1 MIKKINLYVFIQ
13 LIKSCILIF
22 FIFTSI
28 GWLLQISR
36 LFSYLNIYQIKMF
49 DILYLSLFLLPN
61 LVNVIIPFIIIF
73 GVVITFIKM
82 DRDKE
87 IIAIYSL
94 GLNINVIKNPLYC
107 LLGVTTILYIFLNF
121 FFSPYIYGKYKEN
134 EFELRN
140 SVDLNNI
147 NYSNFIKLEKIILD
161 FDKEDDVYKNIYI
174 NFIEEIDETENIIYA
189 KKGSIESNKNEF
201 LFTLVEGYKLSLYES
216 KIEKLEF
223 EKYKITFPNNSI
235 NVYNNH
241 DKNTETLNDLIKN
254 NKYQVLSERL
264 FDIIILI
271 SIIIYFYFKNIK
283 YNNFKINNI
292 IQFLIIAIIILIIQN
307 LIKNININYL
317 NFLILNILNIFI
329 LIFLSAISKIRL
341 K

>member
-1 MIKKINLYVFIQ
+1 
-13 LIKSCILIF
+13 
-22 FIFTSI
+22 
-28 GWLLQISR
+28 
-36 LFSYLNIYQIKMF
+36 
-49 DILYLSLFLLPN
+49 
-61 LVNVIIPFIIIF
+61 
-73 GVVITFIKM
+73 M

>member
-22 FIFTSI
+22 FIFSSI
-28 GWLLQISR
+28 GWLLQVSR
-36 LFSYLNIYQIKMF
+36 LFSYLNTYQIKMF

-94 GLNINVIKNPLYC
+94 GLNINVIKNPLYY
-107 LLGVTTILYIFLNF
+107 LLGLTTIIYIFLNF
-121 FFSPYIYGKYKEN
+121 FFSPYIYGKYKEK

-161 FDKEDDVYKNIYI
+161 FDKEDNIYKNIYI
-174 NFIEEIDETENIIYA
+174 NFIEEIDETENIIFA

-201 LFTLVEGYKLSLYES
+201 LFTLIEGYKLSLYEN

-241 DKNTETLNDLIKN
+241 DKNTETFNYLIKN
-254 NKYQVLSERL
+254 NKYQTLSERL

-271 SIIIYFYFKNIK
+271 SIIIFFYFKNIK

-292 IQFLIIAIIILIIQN
+292 IQFLTIAIILLIIQN

-317 NFLILNILNIFI
+317 SFLILNISNICI
-329 LIFLSAISKIRL
+329 LISLSIISKIRF

>member
-28 GWLLQISR
+28 GWLLQVSR
-36 LFSYLNIYQIKMF
+36 LFSYLNTYQIKMF

-61 LVNVIIPFIIIF
+61 LVNIIIPFIIIF

-94 GLNINVIKNPLYC
+94 GLNINVIKNPLYY
-107 LLGVTTILYIFLNF
+107 LLGLTTIIYIFLNF
-121 FFSPYIYGKYKEN
+121 FFSPYIYEKYKEK

-161 FDKEDDVYKNIYI
+161 FDKEDNIYKNIYI
-174 NFIEEIDETENIIYA
+174 NFIEEIDETENIIFA

-201 LFTLVEGYKLSLYES
+201 LFTLIEGYKLSLYEN

-241 DKNTETLNDLIKN
+241 DKNTETFNYLIKN
-254 NKYQVLSERL
+254 NKYQTLSERL

-271 SIIIYFYFKNIK
+271 SIIIFFYFKNIK

-292 IQFLIIAIIILIIQN
+292 IQFLTIAIILLIIQN

-317 NFLILNILNIFI
+317 SFLILNISNICI
-329 LIFLSAISKIRL
+329 LIFLSIISKIRF